1 MLLRT
6 RISLIAAVAL
16 PVVVAAIAVPAVL
29 LRQERGERIAE
40 LQLSEQRAEVM
51 RVLEVAARPLSALLL
66 SASSDDTLRAS
77 LAQRDA
83 DALQRRLAL
92 QLPSDAGAQ
101 DLRLQVIGRGD
112 QLLAAA
118 PGGRSGEPM
127 ISTDALFRDLTQGQ
141 EVIGIAV
148 SSPDGALRLVSALR
162 LEAALLAAA
171 VPLEPALRRIAEALR
186 AEVLLADL
194 DGRPLSAQEAPAWQL
209 LSAAGAHRTAT
220 PFVIDRDRGEV
231 VVVPTELRSP
241 SGLPLAR
248 LIVVRDAT
256 AEARRRQV
264 VTLLALTV
272 LVGVILLTGF
282 VMYRTMRAALDPLT
296 GLSGALRA
304 VAAGDTFASI
314 SMPDRRDEVGEIARA
329 FEALR
334 SSGIALDR
342 HETRERLSR
351 QRDIAVMSATIAR
364 LAKVL
369 EDSEREEAAGL
380 LRRVESGT
388 TAGGAVLATALER
401 MADGVLLRQN
411 RLSAL
416 LEERTRDLAAVR
428 EALEQRVLFDRMVEE
443 LEVARRLQLSSLPT
457 EFPSRPAFRL
467 HAAMRPAKEVGGD
480 FYDFMMLDEH
490 RLVLMVGDASG
501 KGVAG
506 AIFVA
511 MTRSLLHAAVARGA
525 SPGEALAQANDTL
538 AVDNPS
544 MMFATAFVGIL
555 DCRSGVLR
563 YANAG
568 HNPPRVLRQDG
579 EEAPI
584 HGHGAQGIALG
595 IVEDF
600 VFDEHE
606 AAIAPGDTL
615 LLFSDGVTEA
625 QRPGGELFGDER
637 LSATLVAAAN
647 AAAADPTI
655 IVEHIAQA
663 VDAFAAEEPQA
674 DDITLLCLS
683 YRLRDTSGQAAAA

>member
-29 LRQERGERIAE
+29 LLQERGERIAE

-351 QRDIAVMSATIAR
+351 QRGIAVMSATIAR

-579 EEAPI
+579 AEAPI

-637 LSATLVAAAN
+637 LSATLAAAAN

-683 YRLRDTSGQAAAA
+683 YRLRDTSGQAAVA

>member
-29 LRQERGERIAE
+29 LLQERGERIAE

-579 EEAPI
+579 AEAPI

-637 LSATLVAAAN
+637 LSATLAAAAN